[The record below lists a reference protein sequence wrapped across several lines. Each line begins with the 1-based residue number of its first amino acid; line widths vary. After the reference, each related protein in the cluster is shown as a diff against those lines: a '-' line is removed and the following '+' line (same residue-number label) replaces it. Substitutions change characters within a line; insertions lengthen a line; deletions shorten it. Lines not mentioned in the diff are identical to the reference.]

1 MGGVPPFSAKKKSV
15 KNWPKN
21 SVFKAKNAIFGEFL
35 ASRRPLRGGGYP
47 LSGKFLLLGFLNTSL
62 RLYLTTKDDEEK
74 NTLYLHLEMRRN
86 NSDTISVS
94 HLVGDLG
101 AVGRGPGPL
110 REQLIVSSLA
120 RRRGVQYYVD
130 MEIVPILSLSQSED
144 SISWLTDV

>member
-1 MGGVPPFSAKKKSV
+1 MT
-15 KNWPKN
+15 KN
-21 SVFKAKNAIFGEFL
+21 
-35 ASRRPLRGGGYP
+35 
-47 LSGKFLLLGFLNTSL
+47 
-62 RLYLTTKDDEEK
+62 DEEEK
-74 NTLYLHLEMRRN
+74 ILYLHLEMRRN

-130 MEIVPILSLSQSED
+130 LEIVPILSLSQSED